1 MPGSGPCAGP
11 SRARN
16 LPAPVA
22 GQWPRNPFIIVCM
35 PVPLLYSI
43 IESPA
48 HRDHSAVYRRLGF
61 RELKFGSMRKAIS
74 ALKQEAPDFVVAE
87 FMYGYGNN
95 YAGVN
100 ICNLDVFLYSLQ
112 KYSSTTRIIVLVAR
126 AELPYVDKLAALF
139 PLHAVLPLPVDE
151 QLLECALT

>member
-1 MPGSGPCAGP
+1 MQTCRPHDA
-11 SRARN
+11 
-16 LPAPVA
+16 
-22 GQWPRNPFIIVCM
+22 FIIVRM
-35 PVPLLYSI
+35 PAPLLFSI

-48 HRDHSAVYRRLGF
+48 HRDHSVLYRRLGI
-61 RELKFGSMRKAIS
+61 RELKFNSMRKAIT
-74 ALKQEAPDFVVAE
+74 ALKQQVPDYVVAE

-100 ICNLDVFLYSLQ
+100 VSNLDVFLYSLQ
-112 KYSSTTRIIVLVAR
+112 KYSSTTRIIALVAH

-151 QLLECALT
+151 QLLERALT